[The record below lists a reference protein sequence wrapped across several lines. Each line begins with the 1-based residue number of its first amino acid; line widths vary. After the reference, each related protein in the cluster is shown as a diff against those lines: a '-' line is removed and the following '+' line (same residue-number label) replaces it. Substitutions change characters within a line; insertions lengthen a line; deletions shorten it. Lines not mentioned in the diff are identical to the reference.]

1 MTPQP
6 RTARTQL
13 RLRVLLLLVNGSKA
27 ANHSPPLSQGDQQ
40 RVLVHE
46 RHSAL
51 HRARVLVMVLTEV
64 DVCGV

>member
-1 MTPQP
+1 M
-6 RTARTQL
+6 AVGQL
-13 RLRVLLLLVNGSKA
+13 TRESAVGDGDVAVEDTVLA
-27 ANHSPPLSQGDQQ
+27 AGA
-40 RVLVHE
+40 